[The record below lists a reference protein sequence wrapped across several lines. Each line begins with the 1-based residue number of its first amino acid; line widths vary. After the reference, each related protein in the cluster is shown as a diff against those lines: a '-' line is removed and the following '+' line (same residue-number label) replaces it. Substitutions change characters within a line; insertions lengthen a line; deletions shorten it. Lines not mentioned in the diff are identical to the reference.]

1 MGNRSRFC
9 AGQSAGV
16 ARVVAGALVVV
27 AALVAAAATPVAS
40 ARSAAAPVA
49 PRVERVVVAHV
60 PLINFAT
67 LYVAMERGFLR
78 DQGIEVE
85 LQRVAS
91 GTEAV
96 AFLAQDRLDVGA
108 IGLAASIFNAFNR
121 GLEMRIVASTSSW
134 GQRHGTRI
142 LTRLDLFDSGEIRS
156 VRDLRGRRVAVAG
169 GAGSA
174 GHYLFLIGARRG
186 GIGPRDFE
194 LVNLPNPDHG
204 PALRAGRVDASLTGS
219 PFSSAALAQF
229 LARPLLENFAP
240 GTSTTVF
247 AFSGGF
253 MRTRPEVATR
263 FLMAL
268 MTAARA
274 MQGEQLFDP
283 ENIAAYKK
291 YTGVRDEV
299 LRGEPPL
306 LYYRDL
312 RIVAPTIVDMEKA
325 FREAGLADY
334 AAAIP
339 IEQMVDRRFQQE
351 AVKRLGR

>member
-1 MGNRSRFC
+1 MDRLLRPG
-9 AGQSAGV
+9 AAPAAVLV
-16 ARVVAGALVVV
+16 AVALTAVAVLAGAGGSSWAPVPAT
-27 AALVAAAATPVAS
+27 AAP
-40 ARSAAAPVA
+40 AAAP
-49 PRVERVVVAHV
+49 PEKVVVAHV

-67 LYVAMERGFLR
+67 LYVAIERGFMR
-78 DQGIEVE
+78 QQGIEVE

-91 GTEAV
+91 GTEALV
-96 AFLAQDRLDVGA
+96 FLAQDRLDVGA

-121 GLEMRIVASTSSW
+121 KLELRIVASTSSW

-142 LTRLDLFDSGEIRS
+142 LTRLDLFDSGEVRS
-156 VRDLRGRRVAVAG
+156 VRELRGRRVAVAG

-219 PFSSAALAQF
+219 PFASAALAQF
-229 LARPLLENFAP
+229 MARPLLENFAP

-247 AFSGGF
+247 AYSGGF
-253 MRTRPEVATR
+253 MRNRPEVATR
-263 FLMAL
+263 FLVAL
-268 MTAARA
+268 MQAARA
-274 MQGEQLFDP
+274 MQGPGYLEP
-283 ENIAAYKK
+283 ENVAAYKK

-299 LRGEPPL
+299 LQAEPPL
-306 LYYRDL
+306 LYYPDM
-312 RIVAPTIVDMEKA
+312 RIVTGTILDMEKV

-334 AAAIP
+334 TVAIP
-339 IEQMVDRRFQQE
+339 LKAMIERRFQQE
-351 AVKRLGR
+351 AAGRLGR